1 MKIKV
6 YESGETEF
14 AADDE
19 FTDPDIREALKLDGA
34 ARDEAVRSAIYD
46 MDTARD
52 VSTEEYITVT
62 EDDGAPLW
70 RGWLSQHLNSKPAPG
85 DDAGWSR
92 SAIAEIQAVF
102 DGDEAMTGALLAA
115 DPDQQ
120 SAESAAL
127 TAIWGI
133 VLRVLTRE
141 LAGGKPQDAEQPS

>member
-14 AADDE
+14 TAGTEWTEPEIRAALASDDV
-19 FTDPDIREALKLDGA
+19 
-34 ARDEAVRSAIYD
+34 DEGVRSAIYD
-46 MDTARD
+46 TTDGERDT
-52 VSTEEYITVT
+52 STDEYLIVT

-85 DDAGWSR
+85 DGVGWSR

-102 DGDEAMTGALLAA
+102 DGDEAMTAALLAA

-141 LAGGKPQDAEQPS
+141 LAASKPQDAGQPS